1 MGNGQPGHKPA
12 GAEAMPACFA
22 SPGAQ
27 IHHGGLAPVVIV
39 AAAMCGPA
47 FESAIAQIPVSD
59 ERRWRQVATG
69 WDAGGGVLLRSAHA
83 PEAPLRAGGRTSR
96 DEPLLRFSF
105 CRAGAYRPASSA

>member
-1 MGNGQPGHKPA
+1 MVSLGINLPVLRRCRRVLRA
-12 GAEAMPACFA
+12 
-22 SPGAQ
+22 PGAQ
-27 IHHGGLAPVVIV
+27 IHHGGLALVVIV

-83 PEAPLRAGGRTSR
+83 PEAPLRAG
-96 DEPLLRFSF
+96 
-105 CRAGAYRPASSA
+105 RPGVT